1 MQRPKGIIAIAA
13 LFAVAA
19 AYLCTIAAVLLISPG
34 TISLMAA
41 KHFMYGLEL
50 AGPYMILLGASVY
63 GLVAVGL
70 FRLRNWARWI
80 AILIVAFSIAPLVER
95 ISTAELGV
103 LVFWYGLQIALHV
116 AVGWYL
122 AQAPAVLDAF
132 TQKRHGST
140 RILTDK
146 SESN

>member
-1 MQRPKGIIAIAA
+1 MQRPKGIIAIAV
-13 LFAVAA
+13 LFGLAA
-19 AYLCTIAAVLLISPG
+19 AYLCTIAAVLLVSPG
-34 TISLMAA
+34 AISLMAA

-50 AGPYMILLGASVY
+50 AGPYMILLGASIY
-63 GLVAVGL
+63 GLLAIGM
-70 FRLRNWARWI
+70 FRLRNWARWV
-80 AILIVAFSIAPLVER
+80 AILIIAFSIAPLVQK
-95 ISTAELGV
+95 ISTAELG
-103 LVFWYGLQIALHV
+103 LPVFWYGLQIALHV

-132 TQKRHGST
+132 TKQRHGST

>member
-13 LFAVAA
+13 LFALAA

-50 AGPYMILLGASVY
+50 AGPCMILLGGSVY
-63 GLVAVGL
+63 GLIAIGL

-80 AILIVAFSIAPLVER
+80 AILIVAFSIAPLFEK

-103 LVFWYGLQIALHV
+103 LVFWYGFQIALHV

-132 TQKRHGST
+132 TPQRHGST

-146 SESN
+146 PEK

>member
-1 MQRPKGIIAIAA
+1 MQRPKGIIAIAV
-13 LFAVAA
+13 LFGLTA
-19 AYLCTIAAVLLISPG
+19 AYLCTIAAVLLVSPG
-34 TISLMAA
+34 AISLMAA

-50 AGPYMILLGASVY
+50 AGPYMILLGSSVY
-63 GLVAVGL
+63 AVLAFGL
-70 FRLRNWARWI
+70 FRLWNRVRWI
-80 AILIVAFSIAPLVER
+80 AILVVAFSIAPLVQK

-103 LVFWYGLQIALHV
+103 IVFWYGLQIALHV

-132 TQKRHGST
+132 TKQRHGST